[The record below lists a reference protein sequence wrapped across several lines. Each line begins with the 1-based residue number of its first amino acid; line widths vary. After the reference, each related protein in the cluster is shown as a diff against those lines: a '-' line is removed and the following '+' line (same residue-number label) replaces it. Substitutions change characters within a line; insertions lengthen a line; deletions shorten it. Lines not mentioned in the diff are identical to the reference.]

1 MLRYP
6 RIFGVTCHLRTKL
19 NRVFD
24 ILVEGV
30 RCVCCRWRWQ
40 AGRYGR
46 WRWCHIWLAVT
57 LHRLNGR
64 SPHTVVW
71 VGLQGVLVCVR
82 LCCRR
87 RCTGWGHGAVLFRYR
102 AQRRFHAP
110 VVSRG
115 KGDMRTSPAGNLA
128 IRGTLLVHARRW
140 CCAVVV
146 SIMVPH
152 ALLGRVVRTSR
163 LVILALGTS

>member
-1 MLRYP
+1 MAGWSVWTVAVVSYMACGHTAPAEWALPSYRGHCASRRLRLKQIVHSSWRSGP
-6 RIFGVTCHLRTKL
+6 LRVVL
-19 NRVFD
+19 
-24 ILVEGV
+24 
-30 RCVCCRWRWQ
+30 
-40 AGRYGR
+40 
-46 WRWCHIWLAVT
+46 
-57 LHRLNGR
+57 
-64 SPHTVVW
+64 TVVW